1 MKRIDYFLIGLLI
14 VEIIFI
20 LHFKIII
27 GVGESMLPTLGNPQ
41 ILLCQYTN
49 DYEVGDIVAY
59 KLDGMRI
66 VHRIVDKIEY
76 NLTDDY
82 QVTVYYMKGDNN
94 PTNDMFQIYEENI
107 LCKVIGVE

>member
-1 MKRIDYFLIGLLI
+1 MKRIDYFLISLLI

-49 DYEVGDIVAY
+49 DYEVGDKVA
-59 KLDGMRI
+59 
-66 VHRIVDKIEY
+66 
-76 NLTDDY
+76 
-82 QVTVYYMKGDNN
+82 
-94 PTNDMFQIYEENI
+94 
-107 LCKVIGVE
+107 